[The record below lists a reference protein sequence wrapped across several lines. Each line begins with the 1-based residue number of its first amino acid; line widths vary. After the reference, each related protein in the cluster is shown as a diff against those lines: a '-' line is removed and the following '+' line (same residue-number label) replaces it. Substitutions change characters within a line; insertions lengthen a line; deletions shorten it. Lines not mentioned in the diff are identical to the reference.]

1 MSLHLTEEEFKG
13 YSKLTAGFERYFVP
27 CRNVIHERVR
37 FSQRRQMDH
46 EAASSPSQEQHRVRQ
61 DTQEEYQYLF
71 YPPSEPNWSEWRNSA
86 LLSVVDGLLLR
97 GRRLVIPPVLRD
109 EVLPNLHTGHEGI
122 TRCRTGP
129 RKTAWWPCMSEH
141 LRDFIRRCPT
151 CQVHRE
157 PDTEPL
163 LQTPLPEQP

>member
-1 MSLHLTEEEFKG
+1 MPFQGSTSKTSTPRSTCFYTGSEAEDVLVSLHLTEEEFKG

-71 YPPSEPNWSEWRNSA
+71 YPPSEPNWSEWKK
-86 LLSVVDGLLLR
+86 LCVIV
-97 GRRLVIPPVLRD
+97 RRRRSLTQRTTP
-109 EVLPNLHTGHEGI
+109 GH
-122 TRCRTGP
+122 
-129 RKTAWWPCMSEH
+129 
-141 LRDFIRRCPT
+141 PT
-151 CQVHRE
+151 S
-157 PDTEPL
+157 T
-163 LQTPLPEQP
+163 T